1 MCKNGTRLV
10 VMLCGLGLTGNL
22 AWAGEV
28 AAEAPAVDG
37 PVMFLRAAAE
47 AVTPGQRVQVEVFVN
62 SVEDLGVF
70 QVQLTSKEGR
80 HQGRLEIVESRVEKT
95 RDDFALGQSQ
105 IIAAADQKNMRA
117 GALRMSGGVDIEQP
131 RYLATFVLLASKDA
145 RGTFDVSVKI
155 GTESFLS
162 DSNSVSIPFQ
172 VGAPIQ
178 ITVSESAPKPS
189 RKR

>member
-1 MCKNGTRLV
+1 MYKNGTRIV

-22 AWAGEV
+22 GWAGEA
-28 AAEAPAVDG
+28 AAEVPAVDG
-37 PVMFLRAAAE
+37 PVMYLRAATE
-47 AVTPGQRVQVEVFVN
+47 AVTPGQRIQVEVFVN

-70 QVQLTSKEGR
+70 QVQLTLKEGR
-80 HQGRLEIVESRVEKT
+80 HRGRLEIVESRVEKT

-117 GALRMSGGVDIEQP
+117 GALRMYGGVDIEQP

-145 RGTFDVSVKI
+145 RGTFDVSVKV
-155 GTESFLS
+155 GTESFMN
-162 DSNSVSIPFQ
+162 DSNSLAIPFQ
-172 VGAPIQ
+172 IGAPIH